1 MATKT
6 KKKAAATPPQPVEP
20 ESREAVLAAIVK
32 LCDRFD
38 RQMLETRGETMNL
51 AFGHYGR
58 NTPMGDL
65 RDEMRA
71 LDIVLDKFLTAE
83 EDAQDIVLKAISI
96 EPGIVPTWSRAG
108 TFLIWMG
115 KTPFRCEWGGF
126 PYPYASF
133 AAADPRMPFPS
144 SDGVMRCTTVI
155 ERMQRTPA
163 DVCRSDLLVSSQRIS
178 WRRNKKEPTFSFV
191 PLDPATRAD
200 VTSYR
205 DSNEWL
211 RKAIA
216 KGPVEPIPMP
226 DHLHAIPLALAF

>member
-1 MATKT
+1 MVTKT
-6 KKKAAATPPQPVEP
+6 KKKTAAPPPPVEP

-38 RQMLETRGETMNL
+38 RQMIEQPRGESLNM
-51 AFGHYGR
+51 AFGHYR
-58 NTPMGDL
+58 NTPMADL

-71 LDIVLDKFLTAE
+71 LDIVLDKFLGAD
-83 EDAQDIVLKAISI
+83 EDGQDTVVKAISV
-96 EPGIVPTWSRAG
+96 EPGVIPPWSRAG

-126 PYPYASF
+126 PYPYASL

-155 ERMQRTPA
+155 EREFRTPV
-163 DVCRSDLLVSSQRIS
+163 DVFRADLLVTSTRIS

-191 PLDPATRAD
+191 PLDHATRAD
-200 VTSYR
+200 ATSYR

-211 RKAIA
+211 RKALA
-216 KGPVEPIPMP
+216 KGPVDPVPMP